1 MENMAH
7 WEESNWKLEKGK
19 RKAHAHTHR
28 MEIWWKIELC
38 YSFYNA
44 FMCKPRVNCGF
55 SQTLHTLC
63 CCLLMLLRISNHLS
77 YIVIIMLH
85 ATAVHMTASS
95 SLDGTQN
102 RFFFARR
109 MAASF
114 QNFRHR
120 HGISSTNHNH
130 CRYELEITFRFCLLQ
145 AFRRD
150 TFHLVFD
157 RIKIRGTNER
167 FVGYLTNKWLG
178 LQTHRFLV
186 GMNAPSTKILLLT
199 RIIIESRTELFESF
213 QLILSITELS
223 RLCEK
228 CNKPFQRLALDG

>member
-1 MENMAH
+1 MLHVSCIFHQQKIWSETHFILLHSRSSSFTRSPCLIRILCAHFWLDNLYWNLHDDGVVYYRELYLNVLLFNKNFGMENMAH
-7 WEESNWKLEKGK
+7 RKESNWKLEKGK

-102 RFFFARR
+102 RFFSLGEWRRHFKISDIDMALAAQTTTIADTNWKLLFA
-109 MAASF
+109 F
-114 QNFRHR
+114 V
-120 HGISSTNHNH
+120 
-130 CRYELEITFRFCLLQ
+130 RFK
-145 AFRRD
+145 RSVE
-150 TFHLVFD
+150 T
-157 RIKIRGTNER
+157 R
-167 FVGYLTNKWLG
+167 FIWFLT
-178 LQTHRFLV
+178 
-186 GMNAPSTKILLLT
+186 
-199 RIIIESRTELFESF
+199 ESR
-213 QLILSITELS
+213 
-223 RLCEK
+223 
-228 CNKPFQRLALDG
+228 